1 MDLIKR
7 NGFNENPFPFHLIK
21 LISRGNNSHMNPMHF
36 ISSLNYDS
44 EDIMQYSIKS
54 TGADSISGSY
64 PELHILRKQEH
75 SI

>member
-1 MDLIKR
+1 MRIR
-7 NGFNENPFPFHLIK
+7 SFY
-21 LISRGNNSHMNPMHF
+21 SSNSAPLTGKQLAYEPDAF

-44 EDIMQYSIKS
+44 EDIMPSSIKS

-64 PELHILRKQEH
+64 PELNMLRKQKH